1 MSKATVLRYRDY
13 LLLTKKLAPKSINLH
28 LTVLRRLAQEGI
40 AEQVLEPSTAL
51 AILRIPR
58 VPNRGVR
65 AGVWL
70 PREQAQRILS
80 GPNDAAITAAIIG
93 LAQNLKLSVVAEG
106 VETTEQ
112 ADFLLQRGCITMQG
126 FLFARPMPKSDF
138 ERFMMTSLA
147 ASELHKG
154 VFMVDH

>member
-1 MSKATVLRYRDY
+1 MKIDRSFVQDIVTD
-13 LLLTKKLAPKSINLH
+13 
-28 LTVLRRLAQEGI
+28 
-40 AEQVLEPSTAL
+40 
-51 AILRIPR
+51 
-58 VPNRGVR
+58 
-65 AGVWL
+65 
-70 PREQAQRILS
+70 
-80 GPNDAAITAAIIG
+80 PNDAAITAAIIG

-112 ADFLLQRGCITMQG
+112 ADFLLQRGCITMQW
-126 FLFARPMPKSDF
+126 FLFARPMPKSEF